1 MLSVTKVRARTGSPA
16 IGATKAMAPA
26 RESKLRGVVY
36 GRSLDFRPQPPDP
49 DVLGSPLKLSDV
61 EIVKLPQKG
70 WRDHLRLFLQSSG
83 LTSVPTVVRL
93 RWQAHEVIDWLQSSL
108 LSKGRGKRASVSHP
122 LQMMSA
128 IEFLM
133 SMPGEL
139 EAERRIMHTLIGR
152 ALIEYRKRISA
163 NRERPLSFTKEATTH
178 FFAGFK
184 EQQLLAKTSTPGEQ
198 FATVQRI
205 YNSYYFFRAYYIFSI
220 LAREPGDSGGKLF
233 SKFMRACF
241 FMSTIQDDGTIAPKP
256 SYRQLPPKE
265 QVVFLAKRD
274 VALQSRL
281 REDEALRSELQN
293 LLRFFRPLR
302 G

>member
-1 MLSVTKVRARTGSPA
+1 
-16 IGATKAMAPA
+16 MAPA

-49 DVLGSPLKLSDV
+49 EVLASPIKLTDV
-61 EIVKLPQKG
+61 ELVKLPQKG
-70 WRDHLRLFLQSSG
+70 WRDHLRLFLQASG
-83 LTSVPTVVRL
+83 LTSVPSTVRL

-108 LSKGRGKRASVSHP
+108 LSKGRGKRASVCHP
-122 LQMMSA
+122 LHIMTA

-133 SMPGEL
+133 SMPAEL
-139 EAERRIMHTLIGR
+139 EAERRILHTLIGR

-163 NRERPLSFTKEATTH
+163 NRERPLQFSREASNH

-184 EQQLLAKTSTPGEQ
+184 EQQMLSKTSTPGEQ
-198 FATVQRI
+198 FATIQRI
-205 YNSYYFFRAYYIFSI
+205 YNSYYFFRAFYIFSI
-220 LAREPGDSGGKLF
+220 LSREPPESGGKLF

-281 REDEALRSELQN
+281 REDEALRTEMQN
-293 LLRFFRPLR
+293 LLRFFRPQR

>member
-1 MLSVTKVRARTGSPA
+1 
-16 IGATKAMAPA
+16 MALA

-49 DVLGSPLKLSDV
+49 DVLASPIKLTDLEAV
-61 EIVKLPQKG
+61 ALPAKG

-83 LTSVPTVVRL
+83 LTSVPLVVRL

-108 LSKGRGKRASVSHP
+108 ISKGRGKRASLSHP
-122 LQMMSA
+122 MQMMTA
-128 IEFLM
+128 IDFLM
-133 SMPGEL
+133 GMPAEL

-152 ALIEYRKRISA
+152 GLLEYRKRVSA
-163 NRERPLSFTKEATTH
+163 TREKPMSFTKEATSH

-184 EQQLLAKTSTPGEQ
+184 EQQMLSKTTSPGEQ

-205 YNSYYFFRAYYIFSI
+205 YNSYYFFRAYYIFAI
-220 LAREPGDSGGKLF
+220 LSREPGESGGKLF

-274 VALQSRL
+274 VALQNRL
-281 REDEALRSELQN
+281 REDEALRNELQN
-293 LLRFFRPLR
+293 LLRFFRPQR

>member
-1 MLSVTKVRARTGSPA
+1 
-16 IGATKAMAPA
+16 MAPSG
-26 RESKLRGVVY
+26 ESKLRGVVY
-36 GRSLDFRPQPPDP
+36 GRSLDFRPLPPDP
-49 DVLGSPLKLSDV
+49 EVLGSPIKLSDV
-61 EIVKLPQKG
+61 EAVKLPQKG

-83 LTSVPTVVRL
+83 LTSVPSVVRL
-93 RWQAHEVIDWLQSSL
+93 RWQAHEMIDWLQSSL
-108 LSKGRGKRASVSHP
+108 LSKGRGGKRASISHP
-122 LQMMSA
+122 LQMMQA

-139 EAERRIMHTLIGR
+139 EGERRIMHTLIGR

-163 NRERPLSFTKEATTH
+163 NRERPMVFVKEATTH

-184 EQQLLAKTSTPGEQ
+184 EQQMLSKTTAPGEQ
-198 FATVQRI
+198 FAMVQRI
-205 YNSYYFFRAYYIFSI
+205 YNSYYYFRAYYIFAI
-220 LAREPGDSGGKLF
+220 LSREPPESGGKLF

-281 REDEALRSELQN
+281 REDEALRTELQN

>member
-1 MLSVTKVRARTGSPA
+1 
-16 IGATKAMAPA
+16 MAPA

-36 GRSLDFRPQPPDP
+36 GRSLDFRPLPPDP
-49 DVLGSPLKLSDV
+49 EVLGSPIKLTDIEAV
-61 EIVKLPQKG
+61 RLPQKG
-70 WRDHLRLFLQSSG
+70 WRDHLRMFLQSSG
-83 LTSVPTVVRL
+83 LTSVPSVVRL

-108 LSKGRGKRASVSHP
+108 LSKGRGKKASISHP
-122 LQMMSA
+122 IQMMAA

-133 SMPGEL
+133 AMPGEL
-139 EAERRIMHTLIGR
+139 EVERRIMHTLIGR

-163 NRERPLSFTKEATTH
+163 NRERPMQFVKEATTH

-184 EQQLLAKTSTPGEQ
+184 EQQMLSKTNTPGEQ

-205 YNSYYFFRAYYIFSI
+205 YNSYYFFRAFYIFAI
-220 LAREPGDSGGKLF
+220 LSREPPESGGKLF